1 MGFAPR
7 CEDSGDLALVFEG
20 ASFLLLSVTGIIV
33 ALLLI
38 VTYKSPILWII
49 PLPVIGIGDRLAAT
63 VFTWVLGPL
72 GIVWDESTAGIL
84 SALVFGA
91 GTNYALLLISRYRD
105 ELLRHEDR
113 YEAMAAA

>member
-1 MGFAPR
+1 M
-7 CEDSGDLALVFEG
+7 
-20 ASFLLLSVTGIIV
+20 
-33 ALLLI
+33 
-38 VTYKSPILWII
+38 
-49 PLPVIGIGDRLAAT
+49 
-63 VFTWVLGPL
+63 
-72 GIVWDESTAGIL
+72 WDESTAGIL

>member
-38 VTYKSPILWII
+38 VTYKSPIL
-49 PLPVIGIGDRLAAT
+49 
-63 VFTWVLGPL
+63 
-72 GIVWDESTAGIL
+72 
-84 SALVFGA
+84 
-91 GTNYALLLISRYRD
+91 
-105 ELLRHEDR
+105 
-113 YEAMAAA
+113 